1 MTDTPI
7 TVPPLPRVLIE
18 PTVRAALEEDLGRA
32 GDVTTDATIPAGTRA
47 AAAFVAR
54 EDGIAAGLA
63 VARLAFDLIDPALSI
78 QQPVANGGRVS
89 PGDVLLTVSGEA
101 RSILMAE
108 RVALNFAGRLSGTA
122 TLTRRFADAVAHTQA
137 TIIAT
142 RKTTPLLRTLEKH
155 AVRLGGGGTHRYGLD
170 DAILIK
176 DNHIAAAG
184 SIADALARARAYAG
198 HMLKVEI
205 EVDTLDQLD
214 TVLKA
219 GGADAVLL
227 DNMAPPMLREA
238 VALVAGRLVT
248 EASGGVTLDTVAAIA
263 ESGVDLISTGALTH
277 SARVLDIGLD
287 FA

>member
-1 MTDTPI
+1 MTHP

-18 PTVRAALEEDLGRA
+18 PTVRAALQEDLGRA
-32 GDVTTDATIPAGTRA
+32 GDVTTDATIPPGTPAR
-47 AAAFVAR
+47 AAFVAR
-54 EDGIAAGLA
+54 EAGIAAGLA
-63 VARLAFDLIDPALSI
+63 VARLAFDLIDPALAI
-78 QQPVANGGRVS
+78 AQPVADGDTIA
-89 PGDVLLTVSGEA
+89 PGDVLMTIAGDA

-122 TLTRRFADAVAHTQA
+122 TLTRRFADAVAHTRA

-142 RKTTPLLRTLEKH
+142 RKTTPLLRVLEKH
-155 AVRLGGGGTHRYGLD
+155 AVRLGGGGPHRYGLD

-176 DNHIAAAG
+176 DNHIFAAG

-214 TVLKA
+214 TVLEA

-238 VALVAGRLVT
+238 VARVAGRLVT
-248 EASGGVTLDTVAAIA
+248 EASGGVALATVAAIA
-263 ESGVDLISTGALTH
+263 ETGVDLISTGALTH